1 MSNIDQ
7 LKFWLEEEPAGRED
21 DVYLPPDTPIVNPG
35 PNTISLIHKK
45 KTLLKHRCIARL
57 KSYHYK
63 QLEIIRKN
71 VASTV
76 QKEKLPRQSFT
87 PPIEVITGRD
97 YLAYFTQDILDCI
110 DHLDKVK
117 RDEVD
122 PSKDPKVVQVNNGE
136 LFHER
141 TEYASQ
147 LEKLFDSQCE
157 EAENQYRTL
166 YNIIIEGDD
175 PKLHQKQT

>member
-1 MSNIDQ
+1 MAGGRTCGQVYKDKKREYKNEQSNLYIY
-7 LKFWLEEEPAGRED
+7 RED
-21 DVYLPPDTPIVNPG
+21 DVYLPPDTPTVNPG
-35 PNTISLIHKK
+35 PNTLSLIHKK

-76 QKEKLPRQSFT
+76 QKEKLPCQSFT

-117 RDEVD
+117 RDEID

-136 LFHER
+136 LFHEK
-141 TEYASQ
+141 TEYTSQ
-147 LEKLFDSQCE
+147 LEVC
-157 EAENQYRTL
+157 L
-166 YNIIIEGDD
+166 YILLSCINIAFY
-175 PKLHQKQT
+175 L